1 MSTIKPY
8 DYGAW
13 TRKNL
18 PSLTEP
24 EQNLLS
30 AILSVGRPSRAF
42 LLEMQATPEASAAA
56 ISEALSSIKASYRPG
71 TRLIAGDTLMVH
83 IEAPKPPAHEPN

>member
-18 PSLTEP
+18 PSLTVA

-30 AILSVGRPSRAF
+30 AILSVGRPSHAF
-42 LLEMQATPEASAAA
+42 LLEIQATPEASAVA
-56 ISEALSSIKASYRPG
+56 ISATLSSIKASYRPG
-71 TRLIAGDTLMVH
+71 TRLTAGSTLMVH
-83 IEAPKPPAHEPN
+83 IEERKHPAREPN